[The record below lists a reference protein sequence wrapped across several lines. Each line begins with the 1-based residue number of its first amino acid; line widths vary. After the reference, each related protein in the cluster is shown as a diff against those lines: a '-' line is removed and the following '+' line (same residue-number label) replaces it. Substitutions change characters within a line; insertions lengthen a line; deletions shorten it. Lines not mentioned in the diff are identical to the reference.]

1 LVSNIR
7 SAWQSLWEQRGRAAL
22 SALGI
27 LVASVAI
34 VLLVSIALG
43 VRADITTQ
51 VKDLGVNTLV
61 VLPARVEGINFNPN
75 LGGQSFLLE
84 SDATDLRA
92 IPGVIRTAP
101 LTFAGGGVRAGKKEA
116 FPIVIAA
123 TADWFLIQPNQLRE
137 GEFFRDPQTRE
148 RVAVLGS
155 LAADALFG
163 NGQAARG
170 RTVTIN
176 QHPYRVIGV
185 TQDQKSES
193 SLFSMGGFQNV
204 VYIPYHAARADNPTQ
219 QTDRIMV
226 QSSPDAEPKSLVKA
240 LDARLGQR
248 LDRQQ
253 YSVLTQEDLLGLVY
267 KLMSILTWLLTG
279 LTSIA
284 LFVGGVGI
292 LTVMLMSVNERA
304 REIGIRKTVGARRRD
319 IFQQF
324 LVESATLA
332 MVGGTLGFAF
342 SYAVC
347 VALYRFTPV
356 KPMVT
361 VGVAALCFGVCLGV
375 GTVFGV
381 WPALRAA
388 RQDPIV
394 ALRHE

>member
-1 LVSNIR
+1 MLNVT
-7 SAWQSLWEQRGRAAL
+7 SAWQSLWEQRSRAAL

-34 VLLVSIALG
+34 VLLVSIAIG
-43 VRADITTQ
+43 VRADVTSQ

-61 VLPARVEGINFNPN
+61 VLPARIEGMGFNPN
-75 LGGQSFLLE
+75 LGGQSFLKE
-84 SDATDLRA
+84 EDATRLRSV
-92 IPGVIRTAP
+92 PGVLRTAP

-123 TADWFLIQPNQLRE
+123 TSEWFAMQPNQLRE
-137 GEFFRDPQTRE
+137 GQFWTDPNSTE

-163 NGQAARG
+163 EGQPAVG
-170 RTVTIN
+170 KQVTIN
-176 QHPYRVIGV
+176 QRPYRVVAV
-185 TQDQKSES
+185 TQDQKSEQ

-204 VYIPYHAARADNPTQ
+204 VYVPYHAAKAANPTQ

-226 QSSPDAEPKSLVKA
+226 QSAPDAEPKALVKA
-240 LDARLGQR
+240 LDQILAQR

-253 YSVLTQEDLLGLVY
+253 FSVLTQEDLLGLVY
-267 KLMSILTWLLTG
+267 QLMSILTWLLTG

-304 REIGIRKTVGARRRD
+304 REIGVRKTVGARRGD

-332 MVGGTLGFAF
+332 LIGGTLGFAL
-342 SYAVC
+342 SYVVC
-347 VALYRFTPV
+347 LALYHFTPV

-361 VGVAALCFGVCLGV
+361 PGVAALCFGVCLGV
-375 GTVFGV
+375 GTIFGV

-388 RQDPIV
+388 RQDPVV